1 MDIQTKCMVCGDNLV
16 TKKIT
21 PLLPE
26 KRGTPYTIAILVKPC
41 NRCIDKACDDLA
53 KRLEVRHG

>member
-1 MDIQTKCMVCGDNLV
+1 MVCGDNLV